1 MYEDFERLMKERGET
16 FSDVARAVGGR
27 PSTFTDWRAGR
38 SEPSAKK
45 LHALAIHFGV
55 SMEYLLM
62 GSETDPAATPTVDG
76 MPLSP
81 DELRLVRGFRGAVG
95 PVRKAMLGMAD
106 DALEVSGAR
115 SAASTHEQ
123 TA

>member
-45 LHALAIHFGV
+45 LHALAVHFGV
-55 SMEYLLM
+55 SMEYLLI
-62 GSETDPAATPTVDG
+62 GSEAGPAAVPAVDG
-76 MPLSP
+76 MPLSS
-81 DELRLVRGFRGAVG
+81 DELGLVRGFRKAVG
-95 PVRKAMLGMAD
+95 PVRKAMLDMAN

-115 SAASTHEQ
+115 SARSAHEQ